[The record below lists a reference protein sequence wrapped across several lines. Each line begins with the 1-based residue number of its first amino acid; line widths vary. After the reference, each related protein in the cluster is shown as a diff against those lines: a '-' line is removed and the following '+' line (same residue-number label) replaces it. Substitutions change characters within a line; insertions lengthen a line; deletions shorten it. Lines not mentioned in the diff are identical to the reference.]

1 MGVLAKLSSCT
12 AASTH
17 WRLNDCTIFIKH
29 LMSELAHIFT
39 KQTVLL
45 LKVVTAILYL
55 RQHLRFCY
63 LLHMRRVVLKTC
75 MDRYLVALEVL
86 ILTCPFIYTHFCSQ

>member
-45 LKVVTAILYL
+45 LKVVTS
-55 RQHLRFCY
+55 
-63 LLHMRRVVLKTC
+63 M
-75 MDRYLVALEVL
+75 
-86 ILTCPFIYTHFCSQ
+86 

>member
-1 MGVLAKLSSCT
+1 MRVWYFIAYAYRCFLNMHGHEPSVARIVLISSCTFIYTHFVWRKRAVGVLAKLSSCT

-45 LKVVTAILYL
+45 LKVVTS
-55 RQHLRFCY
+55 
-63 LLHMRRVVLKTC
+63 M
-75 MDRYLVALEVL
+75 
-86 ILTCPFIYTHFCSQ
+86 